1 MQSKQFSQ
9 LFMTIIPIVL
19 SMSGCKPTASNDT
32 ARTKTLDSIA
42 SGVIN
47 IEGYQCKGSAKPA
60 IQDASIIFDKTD
72 PKTLDP
78 EEKAE
83 IRQAVKDYFSAL
95 PQSAEALFL
104 KFGGQVFISNKAD
117 ELCASARYGK
127 KTDSTQGE
135 VTEGCFT
142 FVSDPKGKSAP
153 IFTIIQAPK
162 PKKIRY
168 YGPQI
173 FGYLYAQFYSRLS
186 ISANGKGLEIAA
198 KEPMELISRKEKV
211 ANAFLSDLLASR
223 EFKLD
228 VLKNLLG
235 ENSAAELRSNSS
247 ASPLERLS
255 YLKDEGRRQQV
266 LDYIYA
272 NSFQSAHCNNASLE
286 IAKSKFKQSSALF
299 SEIDAAVVQIS
310 DALTGRKSNYKPAVT
325 NTEKAEFS
333 LGAGDILSSIMPI
346 FSKLQ
351 GLVGGDGQSGGI
363 MNIFSSLLGGGS
375 GGSGG
380 DASIGGLLQQGVLGN
395 FQGLFANAFSALSE
409 GGCSGGNCSGVSGNC
424 SGGNC
429 SNCPNGSCGGSSG
442 SSYTG

>member
-1 MQSKQFSQ
+1 MSFG
-9 LFMTIIPIVL
+9 LIML
-19 SMSGCKPTASNDT
+19 SMTGCKPTASND
-32 ARTKTLDSIA
+32 AAHTKTLDSIA
-42 SGVIN
+42 SGVLN
-47 IEGYQCKGSAKPA
+47 IEGYQCKGTSKPS
-60 IQDASIIFDKTD
+60 IQDASIVFDKTD

-78 EEKAE
+78 EEKEE

-95 PQSAEALFL
+95 PPSAESLFL
-104 KFGGQVFISNKAD
+104 KFGGQVFISNRVD

-127 KTDSTQGE
+127 KADSTQGE

-162 PKKIRY
+162 AKKIRY

-186 ISANGKGLEIAA
+186 ISSNGKGLEIAT
-198 KEPMELISRKEKV
+198 KEPMGLITRKEKI

-223 EFKLD
+223 EYKLD
-228 VLKNLLG
+228 VLKQILG
-235 ENSAAELRSNSS
+235 DNSASELRSNNSVP
-247 ASPLERLS
+247 PLERLS

-272 NSFQSAHCNNASLE
+272 NSFQSAHCNHASLE

-310 DALTGRKSNYKPAVT
+310 DTLTGSKSNYSPSISPSTA
-325 NTEKAEFS
+325 NAEKAEFS
-333 LGAGDILSSIMPI
+333 LGGGEILSSIMPI

-351 GLVGGDGQSGGI
+351 GLVGGDGQGGGI
-363 MNIFSSLLGGGS
+363 MNIFSSLLGGS
-375 GGSGG
+375 GAG
-380 DASIGGLLQQGVLGN
+380 IGGLLQQSGLGN
-395 FQGLFANAFSALSE
+395 FQGLFANAFNSLSA
-409 GGCSGGNCSGVSGNC
+409 GGCSGGSCPGVSGNC
-424 SGGNC
+424 SGGSC
-429 SNCPNGSCGGSSG
+429 TNCPNGSCGGSSG
-442 SSYTG
+442 SCYTG